1 MVGKQYI
8 GWDIGG
14 AHLKVIAMDRQGHI
28 HFVKQQST
36 PIWQGL
42 EHLSTA
48 ITDIRNALADHTTI
62 HAITITAELTD
73 HFKDRQ
79 IGIKKILQCLNNQLA
94 GETYQIYSHRH
105 GLIPAAQAAQHIT
118 EIASANWHATA
129 SFVAQ
134 QKETGILIDIGS
146 TTTDIIP
153 FAQKRLNNIAYNDHH
168 RLRQH
173 ELLYTGVIRT
183 AVMAILNKIH
193 FNGQWQNIIAE
204 KFSTM
209 SDIYH
214 LTGELNPDHAPIT
227 TADGAGK
234 SKRDSA
240 RRLARMIGLD
250 INETDTIQPIID
262 IAEYITRVQF
272 THINTALTAVL
283 SRLESQQTKQ
293 LIGAGW
299 GSFIAQKL
307 AAQNNMQY
315 TDFTELLNIPKADAT
330 ALRNCEAAISV
341 AQIAK
346 NQ

>member
-1 MVGKQYI
+1 MADKQYI

-14 AHLKVIAMDRQGHI
+14 AHLKVIAMDRSGYI
-28 HFVKQQST
+28 HFVKQQAT

-48 ITDIRNALADHTTI
+48 IIDTRKHLTDHPKT
-62 HAITITAELTD
+62 HVITITAELTD

-79 IGIKKILQCLNNQLA
+79 TGTKKILQCLHNELA
-94 GETYQIYSHRH
+94 GETYQIYTYTQ
-105 GLIPAAQAAQHIT
+105 GLIPATQADQHIT

-134 QKETGILIDIGS
+134 QKEIGILIDIGS

-153 FAQKRLNNIAYNDHH
+153 FAQNRPINIAYSDHH
-168 RLRQH
+168 RLRKH

-183 AVMAILNKIH
+183 AVMAILNKIY
-193 FNGQWQNIIAE
+193 FDGQWQNIIAE

-214 LTGELNPDHAPIT
+214 LTGILNPDHASII

-250 INETDTIQPIID
+250 LNDTDSIKPMID
-262 IAEYITRVQF
+262 IAEYIASVQLAQ
-272 THINTALTAVL
+272 INTALLTVL
-283 SRLESQQTKQ
+283 SRPETQQTTQ

-299 GSFIAQKL
+299 GNFIAQKL
-307 AAQNNMQY
+307 ATQNNMQY
-315 TDFTELLNIPKADAT
+315 TEFTELLNIPKAET
-330 ALRNCEAAISV
+330 PALRNCESAIAI
-341 AQIAK
+341 AQIAR